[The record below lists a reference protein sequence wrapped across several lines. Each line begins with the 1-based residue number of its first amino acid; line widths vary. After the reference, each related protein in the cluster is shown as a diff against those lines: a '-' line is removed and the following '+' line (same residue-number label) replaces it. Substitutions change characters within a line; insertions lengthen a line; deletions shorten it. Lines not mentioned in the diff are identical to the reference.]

1 MIATID
7 TKVCKT
13 CNEELSLDQFYGNGT
28 KPNGTKKYR
37 KSCKTCEN
45 KGQCLKYRR
54 IIEEY
59 YGGWKC
65 NRCGFE
71 GKSQQFDCHHIDP
84 TTKRDTISNLRT
96 SFNLLKEELK
106 KCELLCANC
115 HRLTDDY

>member
-1 MIATID
+1 MIATIT
-7 TKVCKT
+7 TKECKE
-13 CNEELSLDQFYGNGT
+13 CSQELPIDQFYSNGKT
-28 KPNGTKKYR
+28 RNGTKKYKPTCR
-37 KSCKTCEN
+37 KCEN
-45 KGQCLKYRR
+45 KAQSIRYRN
-54 IIEEY
+54 IVKEHF
-59 YGGWKC
+59 GGWKC

-71 GKSQQFDCHHIDP
+71 GQSQQFDCHHIDP